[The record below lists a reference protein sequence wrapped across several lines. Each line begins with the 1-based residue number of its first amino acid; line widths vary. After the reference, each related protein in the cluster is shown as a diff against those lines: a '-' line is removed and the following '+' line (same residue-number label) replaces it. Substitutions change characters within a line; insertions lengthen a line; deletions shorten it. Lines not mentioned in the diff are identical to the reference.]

1 MKRPSNLLVMISI
14 ILIVINFYI
23 SYTVSG
29 KSISYVVGNVFGF
42 PMIVIMISSIFKQYR
57 NSNSRWII
65 LLNIMVITLM
75 LNVFN
80 MSIAN

>member
-75 LNVFN
+75 LNVVN